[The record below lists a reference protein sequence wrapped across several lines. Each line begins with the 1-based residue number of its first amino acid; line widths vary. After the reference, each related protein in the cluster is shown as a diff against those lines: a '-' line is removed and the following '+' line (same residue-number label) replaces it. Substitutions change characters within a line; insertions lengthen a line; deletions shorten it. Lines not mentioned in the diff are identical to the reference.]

1 MSNIPTT
8 SLVSMTNRIFAA
20 AVDEQGLDTVSA
32 AVVETAGVE
41 PSLRVSGVNNEPIVE
56 PIAKYIRAPA
66 EKVLKYGNSYIV
78 LGRDRPGA
86 RDEGYGGKG
95 HTHASSLDLVVGRN
109 SSLIKSGLNY
119 DPNFAD
125 DAARLY
131 ISQKTDI
138 DDNFG
143 LPVGRRAGPASRAR
157 SAAALKADAVRIIGR
172 DSIKLVTRTESTNS
186 RGGTASHNGIYLI
199 ASNDSARLQPMV
211 KGNSLVSNLKD
222 MDDRIRDL
230 HTIVLKFQK
239 EQHKYNMKLMTHNHL
254 LPLGPN
260 LFVYTHLPALDTL
273 WAQGVQTA
281 LTTVECIVD
290 NFKSRINLELMEFKY
305 LSGITGQGFNSSYN
319 KVN

>member
-1 MSNIPTT
+1 MSITLT
-8 SLVSMTNRIFAA
+8 SMTNRIFAA

-41 PSLRVSGVNNEPIVE
+41 PSLRVAGVNNEPIVE

-222 MDDRIRDL
+222 MDDRIREL
-230 HTIVLKFQK
+230 HAIVLKFQK
-239 EQHKYNMKLMTHNHL
+239 EQHKYNMKLMNHNHL
-254 LPLGPN
+254 LPAAPGV
-260 LFVYTHLPALDTL
+260 FVYTHLPALTIMP
-273 WAQGVQTA
+273 QGVQTA
-281 LTTVECIVD
+281 LTAVECIVD
-290 NFKSRINLELMEFKY
+290 SFKSRINLELMEFKY

>member
-186 RGGTASHNGIYLI
+186 RGGTAS
-199 ASNDSARLQPMV
+199 NDSARLQPMV
-211 KGNSLVSNLKD
+211 KGNSLVSNHKD
-222 MDDRIRDL
+222 MDDRIREL
-230 HTIVLKFQK
+230 HAIVLKFQK
-239 EQHKYNMKLMTHNHL
+239 EQHKYNMKLMNHNHA
-254 LPLGPN
+254 LPVVFPPPVGVVLTYPLRSAAWQVGV
-260 LFVYTHLPALDTL
+260 LQ
-273 WAQGVQTA
+273 QGVQTA
-281 LTTVECIVD
+281 LTAVECIVD
-290 NFKSRINLELMEFKY
+290 NFKNRINLELMEFKY